1 VPAGTTAAGVP
12 IAAELMSG
20 WAGAQPVV
28 LRTLYRAFAAEVTRT
43 IVGWAIS
50 LTPTLGP
57 Y

>member
-28 LRTLYRAFAAEVTRT
+28 LRTLYRAFAAEVTLT